1 MRGTTHCIKGSRRIV
16 KQEQGTAFDL
26 QVQLYDNEQGKA
38 SREDDKNVEDYVLPF
53 TMMNDFDDEDDKDA
67 SVAPGR
73 LAAAEEESF
82 RREATQQS
90 SPGATTYS
98 V

>member
-1 MRGTTHCIKGSRRIV
+1 
-16 KQEQGTAFDL
+16 
-26 QVQLYDNEQGKA
+26 
-38 SREDDKNVEDYVLPF
+38 
-53 TMMNDFDDEDDKDA
+53 MNDFDDEDDKDA

-90 SPGATTYS
+90 CAGAASYS